1 MAIEIVVPDSAWSEQ
16 QITLGGETYNIVF
29 KFNNRDSSWRFDL
42 FDLDQNEII
51 SGIKIMPNQNLYERY
66 KNTYPE
72 LPSGALICF
81 KSKTSDINPLGRSNL
96 GVSET
101 YNLIW
106 LSDDEVTEYNLNGII
121 QF

>member
-1 MAIEIVVPDSAWSEQ
+1 
-16 QITLGGETYNIVF
+16 
-29 KFNNRDSSWRFDL
+29 
-42 FDLDQNEII
+42 
-51 SGIKIMPNQNLYERY
+51 MPNQNLYERY

-106 LSDDEVTEYNLNGII
+106 LSDEEVTEYNLNGII

>member
-29 KFNNRDSSWRFDL
+29 KFNNRDSAWRFDL

-51 SGIKIMPNQNLYERY
+51 SGIKIMPNQSLYERY

-72 LPSGALICF
+72 LPSGAIICF
-81 KSKTSDINPLGRSNL
+81 KSKTSDINPLGRNNL
-96 GVSET
+96 GVSKT

-106 LSDDEVTEYNLNGII
+106 LSDEEVTEYNLNGII

>member
-29 KFNNRDSSWRFDL
+29 KFNNRDSAWRFDL

-96 GVSET
+96 GVGKT